1 MISRFAVLDFE
12 TTGLRAGDDRII
24 EVGVAIVADG
34 VVVDTFAQLMSPG
47 RRLPS
52 FITSLTG
59 ITDAMVRNQ
68 PPPEEVM
75 PRLRAFLGD
84 LPCVAHN
91 AGFDQRFF
99 TAEMDLAGE
108 SHDRTFLC
116 SLLLSRRLVHGAT
129 SHRLG
134 ALADFLGLKPPADF
148 HAHRALDDVLLT
160 CSLWRHLIELVQQ
173 HLGGRQPTMSEV
185 QQLMRH
191 SKAKIPHLLQS
202 WSAATT

>member
-1 MISRFAVLDFE
+1 MDRFAVLDFE
-12 TTGLRAGDDRII
+12 TTGLSAGDDRII
-24 EVGVAIVADG
+24 EVGVAIIAEG
-34 VVVDTFAQLMSPG
+34 KVVDTFSQLMSPG

-59 ITDAMVRNQ
+59 ITDAMVRDQ
-68 PPPEEVM
+68 PQPEAVM

-99 TAEMDLAGE
+99 TSEMERADE
-108 SHDRTFLC
+108 SHERTFLC
-116 SLLLSRRLVHGAT
+116 SLLLSRRLVAGAT

-134 ALADFLGLKPPADF
+134 ALAEFLSLEPPAAF

-160 CSLWRHLIELVQQ
+160 CSLWQHLLALVQRQ
-173 HLGGRQPTMSEV
+173 LGGRPPTIHEV

-191 SKAKIPHLLQS
+191 SKAKVPQLLQS
-202 WSAATT
+202 WAKG